1 MDRHHYEI
9 FTKFGDDG
17 FLLHLDN
24 ARGYVLIWDVKTS
37 YAGLCN
43 VQLNDKYVQLR
54 LDDAH
59 PRWHTLPQLQIYSW
73 SQSCRIC

>member
-24 ARGYVLIWDVKTS
+24 ARGYVLIWAPARRKNAGCKA

-54 LDDAH
+54 LDDA
-59 PRWHTLPQLQIYSW
+59 RWHTLPRL
-73 SQSCRIC
+73 